1 MKKIIVSILSLALT
15 LCASAQVKVS
25 DDRISVNTGG
35 ISLILNARQG
45 QPLRFVYFGARL
57 SDADAEAIQFSGS
70 RPMNAYPSYGQG
82 ELRED
87 AIAVTHADGN
97 MSLDL
102 AVESVATDSTK
113 DADILA
119 VTLKDKV
126 YDFRVMVFYKAFR
139 DVDMIETWTEIFNDA
154 KKPVVLRKFDSAF
167 LPVRVGD
174 VWVSHLYGTWA
185 NEGRLVEEPLNRGIL
200 RIENKDGVRNAHT
213 SHAEIM
219 LSLDGK
225 PSENTGAVIGAALC
239 YSGNYHLDLVTGT
252 CAQDHAWR
260 QGKDDPSEQLGGRV
274 FRYQRTWYGPD
285 DG

>member
-1 MKKIIVSILSLALT
+1 MKKIIVCSLLAALSL
-15 LCASAQVKVS
+15 CAYTQVKVS
-25 DDRISVNTGG
+25 GDRISVNTDGM
-35 ISLILNARQG
+35 SLVLNARQG
-45 QPLRFVYFGARL
+45 QQLRFVYFGAKL
-57 SDADAEAIQFSGS
+57 SDVDAESIQFSGS
-70 RPMNAYPSYGQG
+70 RPMNAYPAYGQG
-82 ELRED
+82 EIRED

-102 AVESVATDSTK
+102 AVESVSTESSK
-113 DADILA
+113 DADIVA

-126 YDFRVMVFYKAFR
+126 YDFRVKVFYKAFR
-139 DVDMIETWTEIFNDA
+139 DVDMIETWTEIFNDG

-225 PSENTGAVIGAALC
+225 PKENSGAVIGAALC
-239 YSGNYHLDLVTGT
+239 YSGNYHLDLVTNDSDYHRLFAGISADNSSLT
-252 CAQDHAWR
+252 
-260 QGKDDPSEQLGGRV
+260 LG
-274 FRYQRTWYGPD
+274 
-285 DG
+285 